1 MGATGGAASH
11 EVFWCVQELATAVIL
26 DIGCLKS
33 VAGTTWVNQL
43 LNQWQRHDRWF
54 VVEKEREVF
63 RFGDGNTLTSEYG
76 VQLEATFA
84 GRPVIL
90 GFSIVKGD
98 CPPLLSRHA
107 LTQLGVSFDCERH
120 VLSSKKLEVKSYGL
134 RQTTSGHY
142 VMDIAEFDL
151 DQQPNIPADFRLE
164 AGREAC
170 LWNKKNEVLVGQGFG
185 SEANGCAPDLCVA
198 HVDAGQLLP
207 GMRRSRSPHQ
217 AVPQHPV
224 RGGGPGTPAER
235 PGHGD
240 GESSKL
246 GRAGGQQCLHEELSA
261 GGTILSE
268 EATEGQGSSIR
279 SRSPA
284 RAVPV
289 GPGRDGDHRG
299 GPHPSGDGSHCE
311 VESQGAERACEKGG
325 DQGAHGH
332 PSRLPDSLQQ
342 LQRGDRLQHAL
353 VYQEQDDQLS
363 VEEVAVAVEG
373 EGCRGK
379 DDARSSLE
387 AQSPMARDAPG
398 QGSGILVG
406 SLRESASADARSHCS
421 SSDVKVTTEL
431 DSEENARKGQGE
443 GGFHYIDLEE
453 DVSEDDQGGH
463 TAKETTEDYN
473 LDEGETNYEA
483 YFIEELFVDEEEM
496 IDMYEEHRA
505 VFYQERR
512 APGTW
517 VETRP
522 PRGLTQQFKKGV
534 QQGRRLM
541 EAVKQGARVNDKF
554 MVLEIFSGSSMLT
567 RTAMEAPGWGA
578 YQPIDVLLGEDGD
591 MSKKPNRERV
601 KNTVRTLKPDL
612 VVITP
617 PCGPWCAWQR
627 LCHDLDNLDEIRK
640 RHLPFWKLAREVWD
654 IQQQAGRLCLTEQ
667 PLGSEALETK
677 YMVEREPVEVD
688 QCMFGLKDPVSQLLY
703 RKSTALDVT
712 EQAFAVGLAGVRRC
726 NHQPREHEQ
735 IRGSVIVAGRRRQR
749 SELAACWTKDFAT
762 YILQAAQ
769 KSLAG
774 RPSTLEPPHVLEV
787 SPVDEEGYDILPVEI
802 EEGILTA
809 EEVLKRQLRQMGA
822 EGERYDYIQFEGEAR
837 MLPRRTRATLAHL
850 HVALGHL
857 SNDRLHRMVSLAGGS
872 ADLLT
877 GIKSLHCQVCQMV
890 RPPGSKPQASYTKPT
905 NFNAKVSGDVFYIWD
920 VKNVKYAV
928 VHYIDE
934 LTDYHVGALEF
945 DPSSDWAAETLCR
958 LWYDVFGP
966 PDVLLTDGGSEFYG
980 SVARLNDLFAVQHD
994 IVFEQA
1000 KWRLGHVERH
1010 GALVKVMMM
1019 KVIQEL
1025 QISKL
1030 QDMQCALVSCMASK
1044 SRIATKGG
1052 VSPLQAVTGRNTSLP
1067 GSLLA
1072 QVTSGKVKFK
1082 TNEMITQDEALR
1094 RSERI
1099 RSASQE
1105 ACHWL
1110 DAHEGLR
1117 RALAA
1122 RSKPPMMELIREGA
1136 SVYVYDP
1143 PVQRRGLARR
1153 LQDNISWSGP
1163 AVVVCVERD
1172 GTVPKKIWVRL
1183 RSRVKAY
1190 PLEKIRLA
1198 TADEL
1203 LSADYILAALK
1214 DMEGELQGGRLQVQD
1229 YKPEKGSD
1237 KDDEIEKESG
1247 QLSAEVER
1255 KRELQHDVPE
1265 ALRPEQEA
1273 EVEPHTLPFQK
1284 KQRLFEQLAK
1294 DLGAPTAMQEAAVR
1308 NRLESAYGEL
1318 KKVRK
1323 EMKKE
1328 AKDKERQAARG
1339 VSVAAGPRTSS
1350 KTKGKAELVV
1360 ENDND
1365 DKKVTPWSTL
1375 WSEVETQALLWEAED
1390 ESSPWMAQLV
1400 EKAECHAEGEVKAV
1414 MEAQLVTGKLR
1425 VEYQWKNLSEEW
1437 RKAYEQPLIKA
1448 VKVYFDHDAIQGVSK
1463 DAVVDPRK
1471 ILSSRFV
1478 LTNKGGETLMEAE
1491 LKARWILGG
1500 HRDVEA
1506 GKFPTLA
1513 PTASILAHNILN
1525 TIAVQMGWV
1534 VQYEDVAS
1542 AFLQGQRLPASREV
1556 YVRMPTG
1563 YPGVVTD
1570 YLLEQLGDSCRTDLL
1585 RLLKGG
1591 FGLCESPRLWYLEY
1605 KATLKEINLN
1615 ELKLIPGMFVAF
1627 HPDGRLRALVTIH
1640 VDDTRYA
1647 GDESAQEIWDA
1658 LHQRLKFGQHR
1669 KATDG
1674 WQKFCG
1680 RYERQD
1686 PQTFEFYYTMEDYI
1700 TKIPE
1705 ILKEECAAE
1714 KGPLTEKER
1723 VKIGSILGQVN
1734 WAARQG
1740 RYDLSYGVSH
1750 CQQLAGA
1757 GLREAM
1763 EWTAK
1768 LVSRARKEVEVK
1780 VTKLDCD
1787 LKEAIVISASDA
1799 AYAAQPKEHSQGG
1812 VMCLLA
1818 NPKVLEGV
1826 APVAVLEAQSMKIQ
1840 RVVRCSMSAEL
1851 SMAAEAFE
1859 HGDFVRAVLA
1869 ETLFADFEIRR
1880 WKWFASRWPHYLVID
1895 AKTGYDVLN
1904 SEAMT
1909 SDRKIM
1915 VDAAVLRE
1923 ALIEE
1928 GTANYVR
1935 WIPGREMVSD
1945 GLTKWSDNGVLLQVL
1960 REGRWSLVDNEEAQR
1975 LRREAAERKKRY
1987 VHGRAAPKTPTP

>member
-1 MGATGGAASH
+1 
-11 EVFWCVQELATAVIL
+11 
-26 DIGCLKS
+26 
-33 VAGTTWVNQL
+33 
-43 LNQWQRHDRWF
+43 
-54 VVEKEREVF
+54 
-63 RFGDGNTLTSEYG
+63 
-76 VQLEATFA
+76 
-84 GRPVIL
+84 
-90 GFSIVKGD
+90 
-98 CPPLLSRHA
+98 
-107 LTQLGVSFDCERH
+107 
-120 VLSSKKLEVKSYGL
+120 
-134 RQTTSGHY
+134 
-142 VMDIAEFDL
+142 
-151 DQQPNIPADFRLE
+151 
-164 AGREAC
+164 
-170 LWNKKNEVLVGQGFG
+170 
-185 SEANGCAPDLCVA
+185 
-198 HVDAGQLLP
+198 
-207 GMRRSRSPHQ
+207 MR
-217 AVPQHPV
+217 
-224 RGGGPGTPAER
+224 T
-235 PGHGD
+235 
-240 GESSKL
+240 
-246 GRAGGQQCLHEELSA
+246 
-261 GGTILSE
+261 
-268 EATEGQGSSIR
+268 ATELEGTEKASGAQG
-279 SRSPA
+279 
-284 RAVPV
+284 
-289 GPGRDGDHRG
+289 
-299 GPHPSGDGSHCE
+299 GS
-311 VESQGAERACEKGG
+311 
-325 DQGAHGH
+325 
-332 PSRLPDSLQQ
+332 
-342 LQRGDRLQHAL
+342 
-353 VYQEQDDQLS
+353 
-363 VEEVAVAVEG
+363 
-373 EGCRGK
+373 
-379 DDARSSLE
+379 
-387 AQSPMARDAPG
+387 
-398 QGSGILVG
+398 
-406 SLRESASADARSHCS
+406 
-421 SSDVKVTTEL
+421 
-431 DSEENARKGQGE
+431 
-443 GGFHYIDLEE
+443 GFHYIDLDE
-453 DVSEDDQGGH
+453 DVSDEGDGGSQRPD
-463 TAKETTEDYN
+463 TTEDYN
-473 LDEGETNYEA
+473 LAEGDTEYEA
-483 YFIEELFVDEEEM
+483 YFIEELFVDEDELTG
-496 IDMYEEHRA
+496 MYEEQRA

-512 APGTW
+512 AAGKW
-517 VETRP
+517 VDTRP
-522 PRGLTQQFKKGV
+522 ARGLTQQLKNGV
-534 QQGRRLM
+534 QKGKKMM
-541 EAVKQGARVNDKF
+541 ETLKEGAKVKDKF

-567 RTAMEAPGWGA
+567 QTGMEMTGWGA
-578 YQPIDVLLGEDGD
+578 YQPIDVLLGEEGD
-591 MSKKPNRERV
+591 MTKKANRDRV
-601 KNTVRTLKPDL
+601 KDTVSTLKPDL

-627 LCHDLDNLDEIRK
+627 LCRDLDSLDEIRK
-640 RHLPFWKLAREVWD
+640 RHLPFWRLAREIWD
-654 IQQQAGRLCLTEQ
+654 VQQREGRLCLTEQ

-677 YMVEREPVEVD
+677 YMMERHPMYRVEVD
-688 QCMFGLKDPVSQLLY
+688 QCMFGLRDPVSQLLY
-703 RKSTALDVT
+703 RKATALDVT
-712 EQAFAVGLAGVRRC
+712 EQSFAVGLAGVLRC
-726 NHQPREHEQ
+726 NHSPSQHEQ
-735 IRGSVIVAGRRRQR
+735 IRGSVIVDGVRQHR
-749 SELAACWTKDFAT
+749 SELAARWTKDFAK

-769 KSLAG
+769 LALAG
-774 RPSTLEPPHVLEV
+774 RPMGWEPPFVKEPSSPEAEGHDAMPVEV
-787 SPVDEEGYDILPVEI
+787 EEGV
-802 EEGILTA
+802 TA
-809 EEVLKRQLRQMGA
+809 EEVLKRQLKKMGA
-822 EGERYDYIQFEGEAR
+822 EGERYDYVQFEGEAR

-872 ADLLT
+872 ADLLA
-877 GIKSLHCQVCQMV
+877 GIKSLRCQVCQMV

-905 NFNAKVSGDVFYIWD
+905 NFNARVSGDVFFIWD
-920 VKNVKYAV
+920 IKNVKYAV

-945 DPSSDWAAETLCR
+945 DPTSDWAAETLCR

-980 SVARLNDLFAVQHD
+980 AVARLNDLFAVQHD
-994 IVFEQA
+994 IVPDQA

-1010 GALVKVMMM
+1010 GSIVKVMLM

-1025 QISKL
+1025 QISCL
-1030 QDMQCALVSCMASK
+1030 ADMQCALASCMASK
-1044 SRIATKGG
+1044 NRIATKGG

-1082 TNEMITQDEALR
+1082 TNEMITQEDALR

-1099 RSASQE
+1099 RAASQE

-1122 RSKPPMMELIREGA
+1122 RSKPPMMELLREGA

-1143 PVQRRGLARR
+1143 PANRRGLARR

-1214 DMEGELQGGRLQVQD
+1214 DMEGELRGGRLQVQD
-1229 YKPEKGSD
+1229 YKPEK
-1237 KDDEIEKESG
+1237 EIEPEADEEKETEHI
-1247 QLSAEVER
+1247 SAEVDR

-1265 ALRPEQEA
+1265 ALRQAPQAEE

-1284 KQRLFEQLAK
+1284 KQRLFEKLAK
-1294 DLGAPTAMQEAAVR
+1294 DFGAPTAMQEAAVR

-1328 AKDKERQAARG
+1328 AKEKERHAARG
-1339 VSVAAGPRTSS
+1339 SSAAAAS
-1350 KTKGKAELVV
+1350 KQSGKSKDGLMVEEIAE
-1360 ENDND
+1360 E
-1365 DKKVTPWSTL
+1365 KTPPWSTL
-1375 WSEVETQALLWEAED
+1375 WTEVETQALLWEAED
-1390 ESSPWMAQLV
+1390 AESPWLKQII
-1400 EKAECHAEGEVKAV
+1400 EKAECCAEREGNAV
-1414 MEAQLVTGKLR
+1414 LEAKLVTGKLR
-1425 VEYQWKNLSEEW
+1425 VEYQWRNLNEEW
-1437 RKAYEQPLIKA
+1437 RKAYEKPLIKA

-1478 LTNKGGETLMEAE
+1478 LTNKGGETLAEAE

-1525 TIAVQMGWV
+1525 TVAVQMGWV

-1542 AFLQGQRLPASREV
+1542 AFLQGQRLPAGREV

-1563 YPGVVTD
+1563 YPQMVTD
-1570 YLLEQLGDSCRTDLL
+1570 YLMEQLGSSCRADIL
-1585 RLLKGG
+1585 RLMKGG

-1647 GDESAQEIWDA
+1647 GDETSQEIWDA

-1686 PQTFEFYYTMEDYI
+1686 PKTFEFYYTMEDYI

-1705 ILKEECAAE
+1705 IQKEEWAAD
-1714 KGPLTEKER
+1714 KGPLTEAER
-1723 VKIGSILGQVN
+1723 VKIGSILGQIN

-1768 LVSRARKEVEVK
+1768 LIARARKEVEVK
-1780 VTKLDCD
+1780 VSKLGCD
-1787 LKEAIVISASDA
+1787 LKDVIIISASDA
-1799 AYAAQPKEHSQGG
+1799 AYAAQPKGHSQGG
-1812 VMCLLA
+1812 VMCMMA
-1818 NPKVLEGV
+1818 NPKVLEGI

-1869 ETLFADFEIRR
+1869 EALFADFDIRR
-1880 WKWFASRWPHYLVID
+1880 WKWYASRWSHYLVID

-1928 GTANYVR
+1928 GTGNYVR

-1945 GLTKWSDNGVLLQVL
+1945 GLTKWGDNGVLLQVL
-1960 REGRWSLVDNEEAQR
+1960 REGRWSLVDTEEAQR
-1975 LRREAAERKKRY
+1975 LRREAAERKRRY
-1987 VHGRAAPKTPTP
+1987 AHGRTSPPTPTP